1 MIDDDDT
8 PDARYLAARRRERWM
23 VPLALTVIVG
33 AGVLGVVKFLWSGDA
48 RWLLL
53 CAGLLLIPRQ

>member
-1 MIDDDDT
+1 MIDDDT

-23 VPLALTVIVG
+23 VPLALAVIVG
-33 AGVLGVVKFLWSGDA
+33 AALFGAVKFLWSGDA

>member
-1 MIDDDDT
+1 MKM
-8 PDARYLAARRRERWM
+8 AG
-23 VPLALTVIVG
+23 LALLLVG
-33 AGVLGVVKFLWSGDA
+33 LIAVALFGVGKFMWSGDA

>member
-1 MIDDDDT
+1 MLDDET
-8 PDARYLAARRRERWM
+8 PDARYLAARRRERWL
-23 VPLALTVIVG
+23 VPLAIVVIVG
-33 AGVLGVVKFLWSGDA
+33 ATVIGIGKFLWSGDA

>member
-1 MIDDDDT
+1 MTSDDDT
-8 PDARYLAARRRERWM
+8 PDARYLARRRRDAWL
-23 VPLALTVIVG
+23 VPLMLAAIG
-33 AGVLGVVKFLWSGDA
+33 AATAFGIGKFLWSGDA